1 METATLSILAR
12 ENYDSILA
20 WLSGRN
26 PDQPEVAEP
35 FIRAL
40 SRAFTERT
48 GTNLFQ
54 HAGSGHRLSL
64 NHIMQQARLEEEKRS
79 SAPAASATTT
89 GETAP
94 ERHAP
99 AAPRL
104 TDGNLPL
111 PNEDGFQECGT
122 DSADLAQAVIWCH
135 SRLDPQLT
143 KGAPISMNRLQILLY
158 TLYGFYLAQRG
169 ARLTAEHP
177 QMWKYGPMFP
187 RVFNK
192 FKDIP
197 VSGTA
202 FERFQKE
209 DPALAEFIERTVRRS
224 FDTPVKNAYKE
235 HMKDSSAY
243 GACRK
248 LNGEQWGAVI
258 PDIEIHKEFTR
269 ILKKNK

>member
-1 METATLSILAR
+1 METATITLLAR
-12 ENYDSILA
+12 ENYDSILD
-20 WLSGRN
+20 WLSGRA
-26 PDQPEVAEP
+26 PEQPEVAEP

-40 SRAFTERT
+40 SKAFTERT

-64 NHIMQQARLEEEKRS
+64 SHIMQQARLEDEKRT
-79 SAPAASATTT
+79 AARTESH
-89 GETAP
+89 AP
-94 ERHAP
+94 EKETPAP
-99 AAPRL
+99 QQAPPRL

-122 DSADLAQAVIWCH
+122 DSAELAQAVIWCH
-135 SRLDPQLT
+135 SRLDTRLT
-143 KGAPISMNRLQILLY
+143 KGTPISMNRLQIVLY

-192 FKDIP
+192 YKDIP
-197 VSGTA
+197 VNDTA
-202 FERFQKE
+202 FTRFQKE

-224 FDTPVKNAYKE
+224 YDTPVKNAYKE

-243 GACRK
+243 GACKK

-258 PDIEIHKEFTR
+258 PDIEIHKEFT
-269 ILKKNK
+269 LKFRK